1 MTNKSKLF
9 KAIMEGQI
17 NNYTSNI
24 FKRFFQTCF
33 VVSTIGLLGISL
45 IEIMGT
51 IPAPLYAITSLLLI
65 IILVLSNTMI
75 DKFK

>member
-9 KAIMEGQI
+9 KAIIEGQV
-17 NNYTSNI
+17 NNYTNNI

-33 VVSTIGLLGISL
+33 VLSTIGLLGISL
-45 IEIMGT
+45 IEIFST
-51 IPAPLYAITSLLLI
+51 IPALLYGVLSLFLI
-65 IILVLSNTMI
+65 ILMTSSNTLI

>member
-9 KAIMEGQI
+9 KAIMEGQV
-17 NNYTSNI
+17 NNYTNNI

-33 VVSTIGLLGISL
+33 VISTIGLLGISL

-65 IILVLSNTMI
+65 IIMVLSNTMI